1 MRCESY
7 HIRETCDGYV
17 PVCWGT
23 KEMEEC
29 HCGNSRLEC
38 TFYPE
43 VRKRAKAAALFHE
56 VYQFFEPHFSGDDKE
71 LMDYIAK
78 AIESYK
84 EAK

>member
-1 MRCESY
+1 MTCDSY

-29 HCGNSRLEC
+29 HCFGDRLKC

-43 VRKRAKAAALFHE
+43 VRKKAKAAALFHD
-56 VYQFFEPHFSGDDKE
+56 VYQFFEPHFSGYDKE

-78 AIESYK
+78 AIEAYK
-84 EAK
+84 EVQ

>member
-1 MRCESY
+1 MTCDSY

-17 PVCWGT
+17 PVCRGT

-43 VRKRAKAAALFHE
+43 VRKNAKAAALFHE
-56 VYQFFEPHFSGDDKE
+56 IYRFLKPYFSGDDKE

-78 AIESYK
+78 AIEAYK
-84 EAK
+84 EVQ